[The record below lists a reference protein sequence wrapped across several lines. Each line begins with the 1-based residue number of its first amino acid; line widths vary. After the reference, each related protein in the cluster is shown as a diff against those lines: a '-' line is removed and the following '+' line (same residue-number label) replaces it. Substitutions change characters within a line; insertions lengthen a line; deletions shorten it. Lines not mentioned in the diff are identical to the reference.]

1 MVEPSPTTPVD
12 LLRDSAKEQEELE
25 WTNRK
30 EAHLS
35 LEVGETVGFRFNEE
49 RPVVIRSLESLENDA
64 ERGFGKAEKRH
75 AIKNL
80 VKKFRINFLF
90 IQETKLEIVEA
101 KIAKFI
107 GGDFNLVRGQE
118 EKIGFSFNASSS
130 EALNDFIDETGLFD
144 LPLFS
149 SRFTWSNARD
159 HGTFCR
165 LDRVLVSPEL
175 LHILPGSSIQELRG
189 SRIGNIL
196 EYSKRVTKAWVEK
209 ERKISTRA
217 LIEEA
222 EKKIAALEALIQS
235 GKGNGSIREEL
246 KATKSKLWGLLR
258 TEEREWRQKS
268 QVQWILRGT

>member
-107 GGDFNLVRGQE
+107 GVHKNRSISWVWRDILNPEAKHSDENDTFIFNISYQVGNGRTLDFWNDKWVNGQCLRNTYHRVYALATRKT
-118 EKIGFSFNASSS
+118 EKIADFGTWDDSVWRWEVRLRRPPFNW
-130 EALNDFIDETGLFD
+130 N
-144 LPLFS
+144 
-149 SRFTWSNARD
+149 
-159 HGTFCR
+159 
-165 LDRVLVSPEL
+165 
-175 LHILPGSSIQELRG
+175 
-189 SRIGNIL
+189 
-196 EYSKRVTKAWVEK
+196 
-209 ERKISTRA
+209 
-217 LIEEA
+217 
-222 EKKIAALEALIQS
+222 
-235 GKGNGSIREEL
+235 
-246 KATKSKLWGLLR
+246 
-258 TEEREWRQKS
+258 
-268 QVQWILRGT
+268 